1 MGENNEQIELVRSE
15 TKEFAKNHGRRPRIL
30 VAKVGQDGHD
40 RGQKVIAT
48 AFADLGFDV
57 DIGPLFQT
65 PEEAAKQAVEADVHV
80 VGVSSLA
87 AGHLTLVPE
96 LKAQLSDLGRD
107 DILIV
112 VGGVVPPQDFQ
123 ELYDAGATAIY
134 PPGTVISEAAIDL
147 LKSIG

>member
-1 MGENNEQIELVRSE
+1 M
-15 TKEFAKNHGRRPRIL
+15 
-30 VAKVGQDGHD
+30 
-40 RGQKVIAT
+40 
-48 AFADLGFDV
+48 
-57 DIGPLFQT
+57 FQT

-96 LKAQLSDLGRD
+96 LKAQLNALGRE

-134 PPGTVISEAAIDL
+134 PPGTVISDAAIDL